1 MGTYQVINTGYVSE
15 AQVYGWKKRMGGCL
29 TKKKDKKDY
38 TLRKKTFL
46 IYQFNLAAKESKED
60 ELAHHIYAFM

>member
-1 MGTYQVINTGYVSE
+1 
-15 AQVYGWKKRMGGCL
+15 MGGCL

-46 IYQFNLAAKESKED
+46 IYQFNFAAKESKED
-60 ELAHHIYAFM
+60 ELVNHIYAFM

>member
-15 AQVYGWKKRMGGCL
+15 TQVYGWKKRIGAWL

-46 IYQFNLAAKESKED
+46 VYQFNFAGKRKQRG
-60 ELAHHIYAFM
+60 

>member
-1 MGTYQVINTGYVSE
+1 
-15 AQVYGWKKRMGGCL
+15 MGGCL

>member
-1 MGTYQVINTGYVSE
+1 MDE
-15 AQVYGWKKRMGGCL
+15 KKKRMGGWL

-46 IYQFNLAAKESKED
+46 VYQFNFGGKRKQRG
-60 ELAHHIYAFM
+60 

>member
-1 MGTYQVINTGYVSE
+1 
-15 AQVYGWKKRMGGCL
+15 MGGWL

-46 IYQFNLAAKESKED
+46 IYQFNFAGKRKQRAN
-60 ELAHHIYAFM
+60 HIYAFM